1 MYKKKEF
8 VERRKNSRFKVD
20 EGAFAVPKPRTAV
33 MGQIIDT
40 SNGGLTFGYFDR
52 QGRTK
57 ESFELT
63 ISMLSQGFK
72 LDRVPCKTVSDF
84 ELPSDF
90 IEDSVKKR
98 RCSVKFG
105 QMTSSQKERLEY
117 FIQKYT
123 RGLIQDNRNSEGEN
137 SGTIF

>member
-1 MYKKKEF
+1 MHKKF
-8 VERRKNSRFKVD
+8 IERRKNSRFKVD

-33 MGQIIDT
+33 MGKIIDI
-40 SNGGLTFGYFDR
+40 SNGGLTFGYFDS

-63 ISMLSQGFK
+63 IAMISQGFK
-72 LDRVPCKTVSDF
+72 LDRLPCKTVSDF

-98 RCSVKFG
+98 RCCVKFG
-105 QMTSSQKERLEY
+105 QMTGSQKERLEY

-123 RGLIQDNRNSEGEN
+123 RGLIRNNRNSEGQN
-137 SGTIF
+137 FGTTN